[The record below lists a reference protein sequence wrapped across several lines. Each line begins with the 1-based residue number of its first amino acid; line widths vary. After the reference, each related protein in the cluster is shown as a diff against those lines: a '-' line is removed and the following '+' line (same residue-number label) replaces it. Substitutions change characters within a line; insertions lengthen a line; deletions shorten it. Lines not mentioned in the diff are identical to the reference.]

1 MVVAQ
6 GVHGDPRDEVEV
18 AGAVLGDDLRA
29 LAGDEQRADSGIH
42 AEQRLRGRGGNG
54 HAGCGVA
61 ARTRVPA
68 VGWPSR
74 WRAPMRT
81 ARAPGCRAAAPA
93 PSFAAL
99 PSVAAPSSIS
109 AGMSD
114 AAAEARATPAVTT
127 PGTSEADSRSFARS
141 RAAAG

>member
-18 AGAVLGDDLRA
+18 AGAVLADDLRA
-29 LAGDEQRADSGIH
+29 LAGDEQRANSGIH
-42 AEQRLRGRGGNG
+42 AEQRLRGCGRDG

-81 ARAPGCRAAAPA
+81 ACAPVCRAAAPA
-93 PSFAAL
+93 RSFAAI
-99 PSVAAPSSIS
+99 PSVATPSSIS

-114 AAAEARATPAVTT
+114 AATESCATFPRDRKSTRLNSSHLGISYAV
-127 PGTSEADSRSFARS
+127 FC
-141 RAAAG
+141 

>member
-42 AEQRLRGRGGNG
+42 AEQRLRGRGGDG

-68 VGWPSR
+68 VRGPGR
-74 WRAPMRT
+74 WRAPMRP

-93 PSFAAL
+93 PSLAAI
-99 PSVAAPSSIS
+99 PSVATPRPVS

-114 AAAEARATPAVTT
+114 RATEACAAPAVA
-127 PGTSEADSRSFARS
+127 TS
-141 RAAAG
+141 